1 MTTVTFSRIL
11 QTGMSFLGVTI
22 AITVIFAFFNSIGTL
37 LVYSSSD
44 TDNAGLLLVGSL
56 FIILAFL
63 VFIAGSI
70 GIFQKLVSDA
80 FLEGFITARDSENPI
95 NEKKMGV
102 FETLKSGFQVIGI
115 IVLTSVIS
123 GFILGLG
130 FVMQYLLEGDFGF
143 FIASLLYGVSC
154 ALVLAISIGMF
165 TMILAEGVFTGA
177 KNSGITFVNS
187 AESSTVKSNM
197 ADTMI
202 LAEGVFT
209 GAKNSGITFVNS
221 AESSTEKS
229 NMADENI
236 QPPDTEEENYPEENS
251 PTDEE
256 FYE

>member
-1 MTTVTFSRIL
+1 M
-11 QTGMSFLGVTI
+11 
-22 AITVIFAFFNSIGTL
+22 
-37 LVYSSSD
+37 
-44 TDNAGLLLVGSL
+44 GSL

-130 FVMQYLLEGDFGF
+130 VVVQELSEGGDFGF

-154 ALVLAISIGMF
+154 ALVLAISIGM
-165 TMILAEGVFTGA
+165 L
-177 KNSGITFVNS
+177 
-187 AESSTVKSNM
+187 
-197 ADTMI
+197 TMI

>member
-37 LVYSSSD
+37 LVYSSSE

-115 IVLTSVIS
+115 IVLTLVIS

-130 FVMQYLLEGDFGF
+130 VIFQAEFGDFGVL
-143 FIASLLYGVSC
+143 IGSLLYGLSC
-154 ALVLAISIGMF
+154 ALVLAISIGML

-187 AESSTVKSNM
+187 A
-197 ADTMI
+197 D
-202 LAEGVFT
+202 
-209 GAKNSGITFVNS
+209 
-221 AESSTEKS
+221 SSTEKS
-229 NMADENI
+229 NMANENI
-236 QPPDTEEENYPEENS
+236 QPSDTEEENYPEENS

>member
-11 QTGMSFLGVTI
+11 QTGMSFLGVSI
-22 AITVIFAFFNSIGTL
+22 AITVIFTFLNSIGIL
-37 LVYSSSD
+37 LVSSNLGDVAADS
-44 TDNAGLLLVGSL
+44 NESSELMLVGIL
-56 FIILAFL
+56 FIMLAFS

-70 GIFQKLVSDA
+70 GIIQKLVSDA
-80 FLEGFITARDSENPI
+80 FLEGFIAARDSKNPI
-95 NEKKMGV
+95 SEKKMGV

-115 IVLTSVIS
+115 IVLTLVIS

-130 FVMQYLLEGDFGF
+130 VIFQAEFGDFGVL
-143 FIASLLYGVSC
+143 IGSLLYGLSC
-154 ALVLAISIGMF
+154 ALVLAISIGM
-165 TMILAEGVFTGA
+165 L
-177 KNSGITFVNS
+177 
-187 AESSTVKSNM
+187 
-197 ADTMI
+197 TMI